1 MNAQVV
7 HRILNRLEG
16 YLSEMLL
23 VFFVCL
29 IFVQTVLRSCFDIV
43 LPWTEEL
50 SRFSFVW
57 FVFLGA
63 SFAARL
69 YAHNRVT
76 IQFKLLPEW
85 VGKYSLLITD
95 IIWVIFNCMMIKM
108 SLSIIDEMHNYVY
121 LSPSMEISMEYVY
134 WIFPIA
140 FGLMNIRIL
149 QVDYI
154 RFILKQEIEDPD
166 KIDAE
171 SYEEIAADVA
181 AEEQA
186 RDGKGGE
193 PR

>member
-1 MNAQVV
+1 MRAQVV

-23 VFFVCL
+23 VLFVGL
-29 IFVQTVLRSCFDIV
+29 IFAQTVLRGCFDIV

-76 IQFKLLPEW
+76 IQFRLFPAW
-85 VGKYSLLITD
+85 VGKFSMLITD
-95 IIWVIFNCMMIKM
+95 IIWVVFNCMMIKM
-108 SLSIIDEMHNYVY
+108 SLVIIDEMHEYTY
-121 LSPSMEISMEYVY
+121 LSPSMEISMAYVY

-140 FGLMNIRIL
+140 FTLMNIRIL

-154 RFILKQEIEDPD
+154 RFILKEEVEDPD

-171 SYEEIAADVA
+171 SYEEIAEDVA
-181 AEEQA
+181 AEERA
-186 RDGKGGE
+186 KEGE
-193 PR
+193 DRI